1 MNDSELARLLA
12 CTLHSLGGSWVI
24 SQELLDNMKPVRLL
38 LDNQSEPGVIYMKI
52 LDNEIVIGEVQETE
66 DAIELSGEQEVLDQ
80 EMSE

>member
-12 CTLHSLGGSWVI
+12 CTLYSLGGSWVI
-24 SQELLDNMKPVRLL
+24 SQEQLDNMKPVRLL
-38 LDNQSEPGVIYMKI
+38 LDNQSEPGIIYMKI